1 MSKKRILVVEDEAS
15 VIKIL
20 TRRLETSGYEV
31 LAAFDG
37 AEGLEKALSEKPD
50 LIVSDIMMPKM
61 DGYTF
66 IKKLRANPAGVHIP
80 VIILTAKDKMQD
92 LFLFQGVK
100 DCDYLVKPF
109 ESEELLDRIAK
120 LLQRVQTYLPP
131 ESQPG
136 ASAPS
141 S

>member
-20 TRRLETSGYEV
+20 TRRLEASGYEV

-37 AEGLEKALSEKPD
+37 AEGLDKALSEKPD

-66 IKKLRANPAGVHIP
+66 IKKLRADPSGLHIP

-92 LFLFQGVK
+92 LFLFQGVQ

-136 ASAPS
+136 ASTPS
-141 S
+141 A